1 MSILEQEQVLFDPGA
16 YQVPTE
22 AKTTFSGGA
31 PLNLT
36 DPDQV
41 RMLNKLAP
49 GSYHVARVLVQVDAI
64 GQKYR
69 GPSDALDP
77 LHITGLRVHELIEIE
92 DA

>member
-1 MSILEQEQVLFDPGA
+1 MSIIEQETVLFDPGT

-36 DPDQV
+36 DPEQV
-41 RMLNKLAP
+41 KMLNALTP
-49 GSYHVARVLVQVDAI
+49 GSFHVAKVLIQVDAI

-92 DA
+92 EQ